1 MLALLL
7 ICHLK
12 CDMVCKVL
20 YIKVL
25 LLFMDVSRYVENRHG
40 NDRQERKHKAIVTG
54 GESRRDHQR
63 LLSYQQSLIHSV

>member
-7 ICHLK
+7 IRHLK

-25 LLFMDVSRYVENRHG
+25 LLFMDVSGYIESQHG
-40 NDRQERKHKAIVTG
+40 NDRQDRKHKAVVTG
-54 GESRRDHQR
+54 GERRRDHQG

>member
-25 LLFMDVSRYVENRHG
+25 LLFMDVSGYSESWHG
-40 NDRQERKHKAIVTG
+40 NDRLERKHKAVVTRR
-54 GESRRDHQR
+54 EIRRDHQG